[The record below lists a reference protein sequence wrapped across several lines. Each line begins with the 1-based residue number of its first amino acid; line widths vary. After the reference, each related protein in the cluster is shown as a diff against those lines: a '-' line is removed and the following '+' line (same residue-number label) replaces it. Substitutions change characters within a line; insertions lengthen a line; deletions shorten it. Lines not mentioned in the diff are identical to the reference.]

1 MKHIVM
7 MWLLAATVTS
17 SALAQEN
24 NDFSNWRVGLNLA
37 NLIQKESAPTIVLD
51 YNFTTNNHA
60 RLQLGYW
67 TTSGNRSTD
76 LTNSSTIT
84 NGAQADTQ
92 INNSPYS
99 SASLITKLAYYRTS
113 DMGDKLNIYYGADLI
128 LLQDCKKNEINMEV
142 TRAFS
147 QQQRQT
153 VITNEK
159 TEATTLSYG
168 LAPVFGIQWAFSP
181 RFLITCEA
189 GFEVLNNQFEE
200 KVDRRITTTSSFDPR
215 IFNDQ
220 VTGTKS
226 WNQVTSNFNP
236 LTCFILS
243 YRLR

>member
-1 MKHIVM
+1 M
-7 MWLLAATVTS
+7 MWLLAATITS

-24 NDFSNWRVGLNLA
+24 TDFSNWRIGLNLA
-37 NLIQKESAPTIVLD
+37 SLIQEESTPSLVLD

-76 LTNSSTIT
+76 LRNSSTIT

-99 SASLITKLAYYRTS
+99 NASLITKLAYYRTS
-113 DMGDKLNIYYGADLI
+113 EIGEKLNVYYGADLI
-128 LLQDCKKNEINMEV
+128 LLQDCEKNEINMEI

-153 VITNEK
+153 VTTNEK
-159 TEATTLSYG
+159 TEATTLRYG
-168 LAPVFGIQWAFSP
+168 LAPVFGIQWSFSP
-181 RFLITCEA
+181 RFLISCEA

-200 KVDRRITTTSSFDPR
+200 KVDRRITTSSSFDPR

-243 YRLR
+243 YQLR

>member
-24 NDFSNWRVGLNLA
+24 NDFSKWRVGLNLA
-37 NLIQKESAPTIVLD
+37 NLIQEESAPTIVLD
-51 YNFTTNNHA
+51 YNFTTNNHV

-76 LTNSSTIT
+76 RTNSSTIT

-99 SASLITKLAYYRTS
+99 NASLITKLAYYRTS
-113 DMGDKLNIYYGADLI
+113 DIGDKLNIYYGADLI

-153 VITNEK
+153 IITNEK
-159 TEATTLSYG
+159 TEATTLRYG
-168 LAPVFGIQWAFSP
+168 LAPVFGIQWACSP

-200 KVDRRITTTSSFDPR
+200 KVD
-215 IFNDQ
+215 
-220 VTGTKS
+220 
-226 WNQVTSNFNP
+226 
-236 LTCFILS
+236 
-243 YRLR
+243 

>member
-37 NLIQKESAPTIVLD
+37 NLIQDESTPTVVLD

>member
-24 NDFSNWRVGLNLA
+24 NDFSKWRVGLNLA
-37 NLIQKESAPTIVLD
+37 NLIQEESAPTIVLD

-60 RLQLGYW
+60 RFQLGYW

-99 SASLITKLAYYRTS
+99 NASLITKLAYYRTS
-113 DMGDKLNIYYGADLI
+113 DIGDKLNIYYGADLI

-159 TEATTLSYG
+159 TEATTLRYG